1 MLLHYSQELFY
12 RDTLEFVEKILSV
25 TLSAIL

>member
-12 RDTLEFVEKILSV
+12 RDTLEFVEILSV